1 MKSGD
6 VYNRDSMVRLALT
19 VAFLLV
25 AGSGYSQSAVTFCDL
40 VRNPD
45 KYNGQDVSVRATYR
59 YGFEW
64 QELYCLDCKDK
75 GKAWLEVPFDLD
87 DPAIRPLRRAPK
99 GAGIVNLTLQGV
111 FVSGN
116 HYFGHMGMYPYKFV
130 VHKIT
135 DVAVV
140 SKGMKPIA
148 DEEKAEKQ
156 WACGGTDPK

>member
-1 MKSGD
+1 
-6 VYNRDSMVRLALT
+6 MVRLALSA
-19 VAFLLV
+19 VFLV
-25 AGSGYSQSAVTFCDL
+25 VTGGGYSQNAVTFCDL

-45 KYNGQDVSVRATYR
+45 KYNGQEVRVRATYR

-87 DPAIRPLRRAPK
+87 DAAIRPLRRAPK

-116 HYFGHMGMYPYKFV
+116 HHFGHMGMYHLQVRCQQNHQCGSRLERRRNRSQVAGFG
-130 VHKIT
+130 H
-135 DVAVV
+135 VAV
-140 SKGMKPIA
+140 
-148 DEEKAEKQ
+148 EKSRYHAI
-156 WACGGTDPK
+156 